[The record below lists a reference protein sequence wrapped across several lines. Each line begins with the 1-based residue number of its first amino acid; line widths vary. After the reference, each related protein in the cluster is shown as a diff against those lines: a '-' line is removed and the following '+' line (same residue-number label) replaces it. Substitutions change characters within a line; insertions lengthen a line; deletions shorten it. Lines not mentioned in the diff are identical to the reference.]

1 MMAVMELEQAR
12 AIIASWVGEE
22 YGRLFLLGETAV
34 LRRATG
40 RVWSSP
46 LLFAVADG
54 EHQVGSVAIDEQ
66 GRIAER
72 PTNEELLAAFTAFSA
87 ALAAASKAEQGGGE
101 DDFSD
106 LGMDDELAGFAAEFD
121 SGPRESVYESVDPS
135 ILEEMVQSL
144 MATGEREKLLQAREI
159 LPQLLD
165 RPEGRGHVL
174 RQLGELELLL
184 GELDLGV
191 GYLEAA
197 AREFHDVAD
206 IASLEHVA
214 GLVASVLGDEAF
226 LNSPVRAQLEV
237 VRARVRPI
245 ERLDQAPVFIG
256 LGVED
261 LFALEGLGPEIVAP
275 PGTDVLVEGDPA
287 TFVFVVKR
295 GVLSIRLDTGTGGT
309 RLVRCCFP
317 GDLIGES
324 SVLGGPGATC
334 SATVRAESQCV
345 LWHFVGAQIRELGA
359 EYPKIL
365 GRIQSAAT
373 LHRLDSFLSTQ
384 KTTETLDVSVRD
396 RILGCINGVRRA
408 AAEEVLSPAGDLPV
422 SVYLIADGV
431 VEYRIGGQVQR
442 TYEADSFFGL
452 RDTLHELA
460 LEGEF
465 VAATPCLL
473 VSFDPDLLRSIAA
486 EATPEVIAILDRLD

>member
-1 MMAVMELEQAR
+1 MMAGMELEQAR
-12 AIIASWVGEE
+12 AIIAGWVAEE

-46 LLFAVADG
+46 LLLATAKG
-54 EHQVGSVAIDEQ
+54 EHQVGAVAVDEH

-72 PTNEELLAAFTAFSA
+72 PTNDELLAAFA
-87 ALAAASKAEQGGGE
+87 ALAAARDTSHGGGGD

-106 LGMDDELAGFAAEFD
+106 LGSDDELGGFAAEFD
-121 SGPRESVYESVDPS
+121 DGSRESVYDTVDHSV
-135 ILEEMVQSL
+135 LEEMVRML
-144 MATGEREKLLQAREI
+144 VATGEREKLLQAREI

-206 IASLEHVA
+206 LDSLEHVA
-214 GLVASVLGDEAF
+214 GLVAQVLGEERYGA
-226 LNSPVRAQLEV
+226 SPLRGQLEII
-237 VRARVRPI
+237 RARLRPI
-245 ERLDQAPVFIG
+245 DRIDQAPVFIG
-256 LGVED
+256 LSVED
-261 LFALEGLGPEIVAP
+261 LFALEGIATEAIAP
-275 PGTDVLVEGDPA
+275 PGTDVLYEGDPA
-287 TFVFVVKR
+287 TFVFVVRR
-295 GVLSIRLDTGTGGT
+295 GVLSIRLATGTGADT
-309 RLVRCCFP
+309 RLVRCCYP

-324 SVLGGPGATC
+324 SVLGAAGATC
-334 SATVRAESQCV
+334 SATVRAESTCV
-345 LWHFVGAQIRELGA
+345 LWQFTGAQIKELGA
-359 EYPKIL
+359 EYPKLI

-384 KTTETLDVSVRD
+384 KTTEVLDVSVRD

-408 AAEEVLSPAGDLPV
+408 AQEEVLSPSGDLPV
-422 SVYLIADGV
+422 GVYLIADGV
-431 VEYRIGGQVQR
+431 VEYRVAGQPPR
-442 TYEADSFFGL
+442 TYEADTFFGL
-452 RDTLHELA
+452 RDTLHELT

-473 VSFDPDLLRSIAA
+473 VSFDADQLRSIAA
-486 EATPEVIAILDRLD
+486 DATPEVIAVLERLD

>member
-1 MMAVMELEQAR
+1 MMAAMELEQAR
-12 AIIASWVGEE
+12 AIIAGWVAEE
-22 YGRLFLLGETAV
+22 YGRLFLLGETVV

-40 RVWSSP
+40 RVWSSA
-46 LLFAVADG
+46 LLFTASTG
-54 EHQVGSVAIDEQ
+54 EHQVGAVALDEH

-72 PTNEELLAAFTAFSA
+72 PTNDELLAAFVALTAA
-87 ALAAASKAEQGGGE
+87 RDTGHGGGGD

-106 LGMDDELAGFAAEFD
+106 LGMDGELAGFAAEFD
-121 SGPRESVYESVDPS
+121 GGPRESVYDTVDHSV
-135 ILEEMVQSL
+135 LEEMVQSL
-144 MATGEREKLLQAREI
+144 VATGEREKLLQAREI

-165 RPEGRGHVL
+165 RSEGRGHVL

-206 IASLEHVA
+206 LESLEHVA
-214 GLVASVLGDEAF
+214 GLVAQVLGEERF
-226 LNSPVRAQLEV
+226 GSSPIRGQLEII
-237 VRARVRPI
+237 RARLRPI
-245 ERLDQAPVFIG
+245 DRIDQAPVFIG

-261 LFALEGLGPEIVAP
+261 LFALEGIGIEAIAP
-275 PGTDVLVEGDPA
+275 PGTEVLREGDPA

-295 GVLSIRLDTGTGGT
+295 GVLSIRLATGANES
-309 RLVRCCFP
+309 RLVRTCFP

-324 SVLGGPGATC
+324 SVLGGGGATC
-334 SATVRAESQCV
+334 SATVLAESPCV
-345 LWHFVGAQIRELGA
+345 LWQFTGAQIRELGA
-359 EYPKIL
+359 EYPRIL

-384 KTTETLDVSVRD
+384 KTTEVLDVSVRD

-408 AAEEVLSPAGDLPV
+408 AQEEVLSPSGDLPV
-422 SVYLIADGV
+422 GVYLIADGV
-431 VEYRIGGQVQR
+431 VEYRVAGQPPR
-442 TYEADSFFGL
+442 TYEADTFFGL
-452 RDTLHELA
+452 RDTLHELT

-473 VSFDPDLLRSIAA
+473 VSFDADQLRSIAA
-486 EATPEVIAILDRLD
+486 DATPEVIAVLDRLD